1 MKKQIKP
8 IIFISFVIIY
18 LEIIFKVLILKNI
31 GIYDVL
37 YTILFSIPSILLINI
52 ICNIFKEKPAK
63 IIMIVISSFI
73 TLYFLIQVVFFKLF
87 SVPFSFSTIGL
98 AENALDFTDIIANAV
113 KSYFI
118 YIVAFVVPL
127 ILFIPIRNKI
137 TFERYSIKKI
147 LIMTG
152 VLILIFAVSI
162 GIVNIDKKDIY
173 SPYNLYYKIDAPEK
187 NIKMFGLL
195 TATRIDIKRTVLG
208 FEDNLIIQASN
219 TAEEEP
225 QNIEYGYNEL
235 EIDFE
240 QLKSSTSDKNLSSAF
255 EYIENTV
262 PTQKNEYTG
271 YFKDKNLIFI
281 LAEGFNS
288 IAVNENL
295 TPTLYKLTNS
305 GFVFEN
311 FYSPVFLS
319 TTGGEFQ
326 ATTGLIPTQATLRL
340 WKETKPTI
348 SFALGNSFNKIGY
361 TTNAYHDWT
370 YNYYSREKTM
380 PTLGFNSYMG
390 IGNGLEKLMD
400 RKWIPSDID
409 MMNVT
414 TDFYVGNEKF
424 TTYYV
429 TVSGHAPYVLGPGNS
444 IAYKNKELVQ
454 DLNCSSSVKAYIAT
468 QIELDRALE
477 TLINKL
483 EEAGKLDDTVIALVG
498 DHYPYTLPVDEINE
512 VSTYERDEIVEVNR
526 SNFILWNSKMKEPIK
541 IEKVGS
547 QIDVLPTLLNLFGIE
562 YDSRLIIGQDILS
575 DKEGTAI
582 FSNRSWVSDLGTY
595 YSATGT
601 FNAKEGKEIP
611 EDYVSMKNLEV
622 ANKFTMSNL
631 FIKYKI
637 YDIIFNEK

>member
-98 AENALDFTDIIANAV
+98 AENALDFTDIIVNAV

-262 PTQKNEYTG
+262 
-271 YFKDKNLIFI
+271 
-281 LAEGFNS
+281 
-288 IAVNENL
+288 
-295 TPTLYKLTNS
+295 
-305 GFVFEN
+305 
-311 FYSPVFLS
+311 
-319 TTGGEFQ
+319 
-326 ATTGLIPTQATLRL
+326 
-340 WKETKPTI
+340 
-348 SFALGNSFNKIGY
+348 
-361 TTNAYHDWT
+361 
-370 YNYYSREKTM
+370 
-380 PTLGFNSYMG
+380 
-390 IGNGLEKLMD
+390 
-400 RKWIPSDID
+400 
-409 MMNVT
+409 
-414 TDFYVGNEKF
+414 
-424 TTYYV
+424 
-429 TVSGHAPYVLGPGNS
+429 
-444 IAYKNKELVQ
+444 
-454 DLNCSSSVKAYIAT
+454 
-468 QIELDRALE
+468 
-477 TLINKL
+477 
-483 EEAGKLDDTVIALVG
+483 
-498 DHYPYTLPVDEINE
+498 
-512 VSTYERDEIVEVNR
+512 
-526 SNFILWNSKMKEPIK
+526 
-541 IEKVGS
+541 
-547 QIDVLPTLLNLFGIE
+547 LF
-562 YDSRLIIGQDILS
+562 
-575 DKEGTAI
+575 
-582 FSNRSWVSDLGTY
+582 
-595 YSATGT
+595 
-601 FNAKEGKEIP
+601 
-611 EDYVSMKNLEV
+611 
-622 ANKFTMSNL
+622 
-631 FIKYKI
+631 
-637 YDIIFNEK
+637 

>member
-63 IIMIVISSFI
+63 IIMIIISSFI

-98 AENALDFTDIIANAV
+98 AENALDFTDIIVNAV

-380 PTLGFNSYMG
+380 PT
-390 IGNGLEKLMD
+390 
-400 RKWIPSDID
+400 
-409 MMNVT
+409 
-414 TDFYVGNEKF
+414 FYVENEKF

-611 EDYVSMKNLEV
+611 EDYVSTKNLEV